1 MLGDR
6 TLCSVPC
13 PVSASIPSVDKDRL
27 AATFGKAAP
36 CYDDCA
42 IVQRHC
48 AAELVSIL
56 RNAKLALPEGT
67 ILELG
72 CGTGFVTREL
82 VNAFPDRTLEITDL
96 SAEMLTY
103 CQAQISP
110 LRHPSIYFQR
120 LDGEMLATERQYAAI
135 ASGFVVQ
142 WFDDVERS
150 LKRLSRA
157 LVPGGM
163 LVSSFPTSQSFPE
176 WKQICEAVN
185 LPFTGN
191 PMPEVDSLCEHLSRD
206 GLACRYQERWMSTAH
221 NRAID
226 FFKDLKSIGADMGR
240 SPYTLSLK
248 QFRQL
253 MDAWDAQSLPAIR
266 VSYHIAFLIIQR
278 L

>member
-1 MLGDR
+1 MLSDR
-6 TLCSVPC
+6 TLCSVTC
-13 PVSASIPSVDKDRL
+13 PVSAFIPAVDKERL

-36 CYDDCA
+36 CYEDCA

-56 RNAKLALPEGT
+56 RNTKPALPEGT

-110 LRHPSIYFQR
+110 LRHPSIDFQR
-120 LDGEMLATERQYAAI
+120 LDGETLATERQYAAI

-142 WFDDVERS
+142 WFNDVERS

-157 LVPGGM
+157 LAPGGM
-163 LVSSFPTSQSFPE
+163 LVASFPTSQSFPE
-176 WKQICEAVN
+176 WKQMCEAVN

-191 PMPEVDSLCEHLSRD
+191 PMPEVDMLCEQLNRD
-206 GLACRYQERWMSTAH
+206 DLTCSYQERWMSTTH

-226 FFKDLKSIGADMGR
+226 FFKDLKSIGAGMGR
-240 SPYTLSLK
+240 SPYTLSSK

-253 MDAWDAQSLPAIR
+253 IDTWDAQSCSSIR
-266 VSYHIAFLIIQR
+266 VSYHVAFLIIKR
-278 L
+278 S